1 MFENLKRRIS
11 NENMKF
17 KLAKRSVK
25 LWAYRPPF
33 HITVFHFWKLFKQCM
48 QATWTIWISNRSKGS
63 CEIIGF
69 YITVQFF
76 WKPFKLF
83 PLLFGLGEIRTN
95 KEQSLIYIR
104 YISLYIDDHN
114 YVQIFTLYFQ
124 NIFLFQNT
132 CFSCASS
139 SAAWVSH
146 SGCRVSKWPSFKASR
161 LVFYQ
166 LQRVKIRFIMW
177 TNYHQKSLRFV
188 WKQNRSISEK
198 KRFELLP
205 QSWPLMSSN
214 VKSKTHFDQLNW
226 VNCQII
232 WHAMFWPP
240 KKITASKLL
249 IHS

>member
-1 MFENLKRRIS
+1 MDIFNSHLTCSFKSHKVYSFPSHQKLVDHLPGVFDTKLCTRNQNSFLSISHPKVFVTIVNDNADMFQNLKRRIS

-48 QATWTIWISNRSKGS
+48 QATWTIWISNRSKGR
-63 CEIIGF
+63 CEIRGF

-132 CFSCASS
+132 APVGPLRG
-139 SAAWVSH
+139 SAFQSAEFQN
-146 SGCRVSKWPSFKASR
+146 GKASR
-161 LVFYQ
+161 RQGLF
-166 LQRVKIRFIMW
+166 
-177 TNYHQKSLRFV
+177 
-188 WKQNRSISEK
+188 SISCRE
-198 KRFELLP
+198 
-205 QSWPLMSSN
+205 
-214 VKSKTHFDQLNW
+214 
-226 VNCQII
+226 
-232 WHAMFWPP
+232 
-240 KKITASKLL
+240 
-249 IHS
+249 